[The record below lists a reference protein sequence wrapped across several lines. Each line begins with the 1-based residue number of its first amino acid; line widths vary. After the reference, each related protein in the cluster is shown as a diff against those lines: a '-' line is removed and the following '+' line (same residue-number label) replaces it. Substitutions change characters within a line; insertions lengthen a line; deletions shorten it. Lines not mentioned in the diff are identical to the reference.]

1 MSNETNMV
9 SKVELLRQTQQ
20 AEGAKA
26 MNQAE
31 GVLALLHE
39 IRDAVTSASPADR
52 TPSAEAMSPADIQ
65 EALAQLAT
73 QLTGIQKALPRAEFW
88 RGLLE
93 RLEDMQLMQ
102 EETRRNTL
110 ALVLVIILAG
120 LGMSLFTAFLTGQVT
135 RSILLELVSRFLSL

>member
-1 MSNETNMV
+1 MSNETTTV
-9 SKVELLRQTQQ
+9 SKVALLRQTQQ
-20 AEGAKA
+20 AEGTRA

-39 IRDAVTSASPADR
+39 IRDAVTTTSPADR
-52 TPSAEAMSPADIQ
+52 TTPAEAMSPDDIQ
-65 EALAQLAT
+65 KALAQLAA
-73 QLTGIQKALPRAEFW
+73 QLTGIQKVLPRAKFW

-110 ALVLVIILAG
+110 ALVFVIILVA
-120 LGMSLFTAFLTGQVT
+120 LGTSLLTVFLTGQVT
-135 RSILLELVSRFLSL
+135 RSILLNLVSRLLDL